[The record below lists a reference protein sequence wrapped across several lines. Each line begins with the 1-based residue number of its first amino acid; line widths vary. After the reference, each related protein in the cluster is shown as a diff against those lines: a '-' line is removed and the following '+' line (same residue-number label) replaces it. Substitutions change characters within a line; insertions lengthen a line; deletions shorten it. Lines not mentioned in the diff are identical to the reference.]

1 MEPFDLE
8 TTSSVSYILQNI
20 LDFELIHGYLCF
32 IYVSKFIYIY
42 VSEYRLCMLV
52 NIDEGWRYQNIFY
65 RGTEGLGIYSIEIIG
80 RILWS
85 KLMGSEVSSLGLHV
99 HIYKL

>member
-1 MEPFDLE
+1 MDICA
-8 TTSSVSYILQNI
+8 SYM
-20 LDFELIHGYLCF
+20 YLNL
-32 IYVSKFIYIY
+32 YIY